1 MYKLTDRCSRL
12 SDFLFWFF
20 SSETSTQLLDL
31 RPQTSWR
38 RLDSRPADAQT
49 LDKVKRASPWY
60 ISMNKVFFRS
70 AVLFA
75 ASYCKLRTQVAFA
88 AAWRG
93 TKRKQCAIHYFSS
106 TRDGQASPCPFRTL
120 GLSEKSLYI
129 DVKKKFLK
137 LALQVH
143 PDVVRTSSSPNGNG
157 TSEEDGEGTREEKK
171 ASIEKFIR
179 LRSAFEA
186 IIEAEDGSAILREDF
201 HSLPTGGQVRS
212 MSEAN
217 FEQWFHKETGNRVPY
232 NYDAVVSRHICPAIL
247 REVAR
252 VTENMTQSGLDKGGY
267 WQMAFELKERVKN
280 GDMPPLRI
288 PEGQSSEASRSRK
301 RRRRRRR

>member
-1 MYKLTDRCSRL
+1 
-12 SDFLFWFF
+12 
-20 SSETSTQLLDL
+20 
-31 RPQTSWR
+31 
-38 RLDSRPADAQT
+38 
-49 LDKVKRASPWY
+49 
-60 ISMNKVFFRS
+60 MNKVFFRS

-186 IIEAEDGSAILREDF
+186 IIEAEDGSR
-201 HSLPTGGQVRS
+201 
-212 MSEAN
+212 N
-217 FEQWFHKETGNRVPY
+217 
-232 NYDAVVSRHICPAIL
+232 
-247 REVAR
+247 
-252 VTENMTQSGLDKGGY
+252 
-267 WQMAFELKERVKN
+267 
-280 GDMPPLRI
+280 PP
-288 PEGQSSEASRSRK
+288 
-301 RRRRRRR
+301 